1 MNDLYPNS
9 AAYTRQQAQAILD
22 RIFDDRDQ
30 DRGQAKTEPLD
41 NEVICPECQGD
52 GFVSVGEGLFTC
64 THCHGERF
72 VPATEYLQGE

>member
-1 MNDLYPNS
+1 MNDLYPNPP
-9 AAYTRQQAQAILD
+9 AYTREQAQKILG
-22 RIFDDRDQ
+22 RIIDERDQ
-30 DRGQAKTEPLD
+30 DQARTDTLD